1 MEVVVAKHSR
11 ENRLA
16 FLHANANAI
25 ERAIVYSDVTVE
37 QLVKDYEVS
46 RSTFLT
52 WFRNRYGCEIRDL
65 RSSSVVK
72 VDTHTVE
79 LRVAVMLYRD
89 KLGANHADT
98 YHAILSRLL
107 DGTPMPTAER
117 ARLLGVVEG
126 ALLHAGVL
134 SVSQVIDRRS
144 PPTKIMFKD

>member
-1 MEVVVAKHSR
+1 MAKHSR
-11 ENRLA
+11 DNRLA
-16 FLHANANAI
+16 FLHANANEI
-25 ERAIVYSDVTVE
+25 ERSIVYTDVTVE
-37 QLVKDYEVS
+37 QLVKKYEVS

-52 WFRNRYGCEIRDL
+52 WFRNRYGCELRDL
-65 RSSSVVK
+65 RSPPVVH

-79 LRVAVMLYRD
+79 LRVAVMLYRE
-89 KLGANHADT
+89 KLGVNLAAT
-98 YHAILSRLL
+98 YHSILSRLL

-117 ARLLGVVEG
+117 SRLLGVVEG